1 MANHK
6 SALKRHTQSLKNRER
21 NRSNRTRLKTAVKS
35 VLEAVEKKDVNA
47 AAILS
52 STVSVVAKSA
62 SKGLIHKN
70 TAARKIS
77 RLTKRVNASLQAKA

>member
-6 SALKRHTQSLKNRER
+6 SAVKRHTQSIKNRER
-21 NRSNRTRLKTAVKS
+21 NRSNRTRMKTAVKS
-35 VLEAVEKKDVNA
+35 VLEAVENKDVNA
-47 AAILS
+47 AATLS
-52 STVSVVAKSA
+52 SAVSVVAKSA

>member
-6 SALKRHTQSLKNRER
+6 SALKRHTQSIKNRER
-21 NRSNRTRLKTAVKS
+21 NRSNRTRMKTAVKS
-35 VLEAVEKKDVNA
+35 VLEAVENKDVNA
-47 AAILS
+47 AATLS
-52 STVSVVAKSA
+52 SAVSVVAKSA

>member
-6 SALKRHTQSLKNRER
+6 SALKRHHQSLENRER
-21 NRSNRTRLKTAVKS
+21 NRSTRSRMKTAVKAAI
-35 VLEAVEKKDVNA
+35 EAVETKDANA
-47 AAILS
+47 AAALS
-52 STVSVVAKSA
+52 SAVSVVAKSA

-77 RLTKRVNASLQAKA
+77 RLTKRVNAALQSKA

>member
-35 VLEAVEKKDVNA
+35 VLEAVENKDAKA

>member
-6 SALKRHTQSLKNRER
+6 SALKRHRQSLENRDR
-21 NRSNRTRLKTAVKS
+21 NRATRSRMKTAVKAA
-35 VLEAVEKKDVNA
+35 VQAVEAKDENA
-47 AAILS
+47 TKILS
-52 STVSVVAKSA
+52 SAVSIVAKSA

-77 RLTKRVNASLQAKA
+77 RLTKRANAALSAKA

>member
-6 SALKRHTQSLKNRER
+6 SALKRHTQSVKNRDR
-21 NRSNRTRLKTAVKS
+21 NRANRTRMKTAVKS
-35 VLEAVEKKDVNA
+35 VLEAVENKDANA
-47 AAILS
+47 AATLS
-52 STVSVVAKSA
+52 SAVSVVAKSA
-62 SKGLIHKN
+62 AKGLIHKN

>member
-6 SALKRHTQSLKNRER
+6 SAVKRHTQSLKNRER
-21 NRSNRTRLKTAVKS
+21 NRSNRTRLKNAVKS
-35 VLEAVEKKDVNA
+35 VLEAVENKDVNA
-47 AAILS
+47 PATLS
-52 STVSVVAKSA
+52 SAVSVVAKSA

>member
-6 SALKRHTQSLKNRER
+6 SALKRHTQSIKNRER